1 MPATSEPDPSPS
13 RERLSFATKLGYG
26 LGNVAV
32 MIGKQAP
39 KQLSLPI
46 YNVALGLSPAHVGTV
61 LALGRV
67 WDAVTDPIVGHW
79 SDRISSRWGRRR
91 PFLLAGAFL
100 TALFFATMWMVPR
113 GLEPGGYLAWFVV
126 SSFLFY
132 LALTIYSVPW
142 YAMGYEIAPNYDER
156 TRLMAFPS
164 FFGPIAQIGVGWL
177 YALTQMDIFSD
188 TVEGVRWVGMGA
200 GVVLLIF
207 GLFPAFMVKERF
219 TQPVISPVSTTTAVT
234 PHAEQAGFWESLK
247 AAAKNRPFVQLTA
260 AFTMVVIGTS
270 MVNGMGFYVHAY
282 YLFGGDT
289 QATGIFN
296 GWQATVMFVS
306 AAACA
311 PLAAKLSVRF
321 GKKEIFLFG
330 LAWGIVRMGLLWFL
344 LDPALPYLA
353 LVNSVLFGLD
363 NAIIFM
369 LCHAMIADICDLD
382 EWNHGLRREG
392 LFGAIYAW
400 VFKTGIAL
408 SFAISGYM
416 LVVIGYDR
424 DLGGN
429 QSNQTLFLMKAC
441 YVGIPAG
448 AFLLASLILRR
459 YPLSR
464 KVAEDLQR
472 KLAARRGG

>member
-1 MPATSEPDPSPS
+1 MSVASEPIPAPSGD
-13 RERLSFATKLGYG
+13 RLPFATKLGYG

-46 YNVALGLSPAHVGTV
+46 YNVALGVNPAHVGTV
-61 LALGRV
+61 LALSRV
-67 WDAVTDPIVGHW
+67 WDAVTDPLVGYW
-79 SDRISSRWGRRR
+79 SDRLSSRWGRRR
-91 PFLLAGAFL
+91 PFLLAGSFL
-100 TALFFATMWMVPR
+100 TALFFAAMWLVPR
-113 GLEPGGYLAWFVV
+113 DLDAAGYLAWFVV

-177 YALTQMDIFSD
+177 YALTQLSLFSD
-188 TVEGVRWVGMGA
+188 TMQGVRWVGIGA
-200 GVVLLIF
+200 GLCLLLF
-207 GLFPAFMVKERF
+207 GLIPVFLVKERF
-219 TQPVISPVSTTTAVT
+219 TDSPLRGATTRTT
-234 PHAEQAGFWESLK
+234 PSAAPGFWDGLV
-247 AAAKNRPFVQLTA
+247 AAANNRPFLQLTS
-260 AFTMVVIGTS
+260 AFTLIVIGTS
-270 MVNGMGFYVHAY
+270 MVNGMGFYVHAF
-282 YLFGGDT
+282 YLFDGDT

-296 GWQATVMFVS
+296 GWQATVMFIS

-311 PLAAKLSVRF
+311 PLAARLSVRF
-321 GKKEIFLFG
+321 GKKEVFLLG
-330 LAWGIVRMGLLWFL
+330 LAWGVARMGLLWFL
-344 LDPALPYLA
+344 LNPAIPYLA
-353 LVNSVLFGLD
+353 LVNSVLFGFD

-392 LFGAIYAW
+392 LFGALYAW

-408 SFAISGYM
+408 SFAISGYL
-416 LVVIGYDR
+416 LVVIGFDR

-429 QSNQTLFLMKAC
+429 QAAETLFFMKAC

-448 AFLLASLILRR
+448 AFLLAFLILCRF
-459 YPLSR
+459 PLSR
-464 KVAEDLQR
+464 EVAEELRR
-472 KLAARRGG
+472 KLAARRSGWGH